1 MNGKLVKSLGEWFVK
16 YDNDGH
22 IVLYPL
28 CPQTLVWVNNP
39 LTQKFIKEDIEVVFS
54 LIVKGEYCETK
65 EMLLKNYQAKITS
78 VDHETI

>member
-1 MNGKLVKSLGEWFVK
+1 
-16 YDNDGH
+16 
-22 IVLYPL
+22 
-28 CPQTLVWVNNP
+28 VWANNP